1 MRKNYALLDVIRLV
15 MAVLVL
21 YIHVPAFADSFE
33 EVNYLLKYGIAR
45 LAVPFFF
52 ICNGYFSFSQNIA
65 NIKLQARKMLQ
76 LYCIWTL
83 IYSPIILYNFVID
96 PRKSILM
103 KTLLILRDFLLIGS
117 YSQLWYLLAA
127 ALGFLLLYSM
137 LQAHWTWKWI
147 LFVAALLYGIGV
159 FYEGY
164 REILELSI
172 FKNMEFIEELVNGY
186 NVFMGTARNGLFF
199 GFPFIALGYWM
210 KKKESFYN
218 GKSVQVF
225 LGGSIVLVII
235 EALGRYQAGGSEMLF
250 SLFPASY
257 FLFCALTQSK
267 WGHDTHRIRKL
278 SALLFFEHQWV
289 NFIYSI
295 LKSMGIGFFCG
306 GMTRRFMVVLCTSFL
321 VGELVLLLSDKTG
334 FRYLKKLY

>member
-52 ICNGYFSFSQNIA
+52 ICNGYFSFSENIA

-137 LQAHWTWKWI
+137 LQAH
-147 LFVAALLYGIGV
+147 
-159 FYEGY
+159 
-164 REILELSI
+164 
-172 FKNMEFIEELVNGY
+172 
-186 NVFMGTARNGLFF
+186 
-199 GFPFIALGYWM
+199 
-210 KKKESFYN
+210 
-218 GKSVQVF
+218 
-225 LGGSIVLVII
+225 
-235 EALGRYQAGGSEMLF
+235 
-250 SLFPASY
+250 
-257 FLFCALTQSK
+257 
-267 WGHDTHRIRKL
+267 
-278 SALLFFEHQWV
+278 
-289 NFIYSI
+289 
-295 LKSMGIGFFCG
+295 
-306 GMTRRFMVVLCTSFL
+306 
-321 VGELVLLLSDKTG
+321 
-334 FRYLKKLY
+334 